1 MMREGFERTAPKPVH
16 LEASTARSCAI
27 YSHFFFEVD
36 EEHVFGKGAVDSRG
50 LPAKGS
56 EATGYQD
63 WVMTKV
69 STKLHI
75 IRDSLILIT
84 VCSGNIDD

>member
-1 MMREGFERTAPKPVH
+1 MCNLLPLCFRGKAVVVDSYLPLLTCMLTQ
-16 LEASTARSCAI
+16 I
-27 YSHFFFEVD
+27 D

-63 WVMTKV
+63 WIMTKV
-69 STKLHI
+69 STETHI
-75 IRDSLILIT
+75 IQDPLILIA